1 MHFLNIQH
9 LFFNSLNWISF
20 ELGLGKVYA
29 LAFADRGAKVVVNDL
44 GGGMSGDGKSS
55 KAADIVVG
63 EINANGGIAVANYG
77 N

>member
-1 MHFLNIQH
+1 
-9 LFFNSLNWISF
+9 
-20 ELGLGKVYA
+20 
-29 LAFADRGAKVVVNDL
+29 VVVNDL